1 MKFSR
6 IQRVRKVLLLFFS
19 FLFSSVVSASPA
31 SQLNHIFDAIWEVD
45 DSLVQVNF
53 LRGTLR
59 GLSGVRNVEAPASWN
74 SVRLKLSNSEN
85 AEVVKLANQLSQIFG
100 DRSLSQDALKLVL
113 NNSASISER
122 REALAGLVAMRFAEL
137 PSNLKSLLFT
147 DLRIDAI
154 RAYSFFDYPNAPALL
169 LAAYP
174 EFSDEAKR
182 VTIDTLASRF
192 SYAQQLLGALRDDKI
207 ANSDIPTYTARSLQN
222 ILGGSFEKVYGRV
235 SEVGEGKDRMISK
248 YRERILAADF
258 SKSDVSKG
266 RVVYQ
271 QVCGACH
278 IMYGEGGK
286 IGPELTGSNRA
297 NLDYFL
303 LNVLAPSYDVPEGY
317 RMVTVTSKDGQVFVG
332 NVVEEDATK
341 VVLNMVGQRTVV
353 AQADIRSRQT
363 SKISMM
369 PEGLLNPLQDDQIL
383 DLIAYMR
390 TEKQVPLP

>member
-1 MKFSR
+1 MEFSKTYK
-6 IQRVRKVLLLFFS
+6 VRKLYPIFASLLLS
-19 FLFSSVVSASPA
+19 TVVSASST
-31 SQLNHIFDAIWEVD
+31 SQLNHILDAIGEVD
-45 DSLVQVNF
+45 DSVVQANL
-53 LRGTLR
+53 LRGTVS
-59 GLSGVRNVEAPASWN
+59 GLSGVRNIEAPASWN
-74 SVRLKLSNSEN
+74 SLRLKLSNSEN
-85 AEVVKLANQLSQIFG
+85 REVVKLANLLSQIFG
-100 DRSLSQDALKLVL
+100 DRSISEDALKLLL
-113 NNSASISER
+113 NKSASVADR
-122 REALAGLVAMRFAEL
+122 REALAGLVAMRFVQL
-137 PSNLKSLLFT
+137 PANLESLLFT

-154 RAYSFFDYPNAPALL
+154 RAYSFFDYPNAPAILL
-169 LAAYP
+169 SAYP
-174 EFSDEAKR
+174 EFGDEAKR
-182 VTIDTLASRF
+182 VTIDTLASRL
-192 SYAQQLLGALRDDKI
+192 SYARQLLGALKDDKI

-222 ILGGSFEKVYGRV
+222 MLGGSFEEVYGKV

-266 RVVYQ
+266 RLVYQ

-353 AQADIRSRQT
+353 AKSDIRSRQT

-369 PEGLLNPLQDDQIL
+369 PEGLLNPLQDNQIL

>member
-1 MKFSR
+1 MGFSK
-6 IQRVRKVLLLFFS
+6 IYKVRKLYPILASLLLS
-19 FLFSSVVSASPA
+19 TVVSASST
-31 SQLNHIFDAIWEVD
+31 SQLNHILDAIGEVD
-45 DSLVQVNF
+45 DSVVQANL
-53 LRGTLR
+53 LRGTVS
-59 GLSGVRNVEAPASWN
+59 GLSGVRNIEAPASWN
-74 SVRLKLSNSEN
+74 SLRLKLSNSEN
-85 AEVVKLANQLSQIFG
+85 REVVKLANQLSQIFG
-100 DRSLSQDALKLVL
+100 DRSISEDALKLLL
-113 NNSASISER
+113 NKSASVADR
-122 REALAGLVAMRFAEL
+122 REALAGLVAMRFVQL
-137 PSNLKSLLFT
+137 PANLESLLFT

-154 RAYSFFDYPNAPALL
+154 RAYSFFDYPNAPAILL
-169 LAAYP
+169 SAYP
-174 EFSDEAKR
+174 EFGDEAKR
-182 VTIDTLASRF
+182 VTIDTLASRL
-192 SYAQQLLGALRDDKI
+192 SYARQLLGALKDDKI

-222 ILGGSFEKVYGRV
+222 MLGGSFEEVYGKV

-266 RVVYQ
+266 RLVYQ

-353 AQADIRSRQT
+353 AKSDIRSRQT

-369 PEGLLNPLQDDQIL
+369 PEGLLNPLQDNQIL

>member
-1 MKFSR
+1 MGFSK
-6 IQRVRKVLLLFFS
+6 IYKVRKLYPILASLLLS
-19 FLFSSVVSASPA
+19 TVVSASST
-31 SQLNHIFDAIWEVD
+31 SQLNHILDAIGEVD
-45 DSLVQVNF
+45 DSVVQANL
-53 LRGTLR
+53 LRGTVS
-59 GLSGVRNVEAPASWN
+59 GLSGVRNIEAPASWN
-74 SVRLKLSNSEN
+74 SLRLKLSNSEN
-85 AEVVKLANQLSQIFG
+85 REVVKLANLLSQIFG
-100 DRSLSQDALKLVL
+100 DRSISEDALKLLL
-113 NNSASISER
+113 NKSASVADR
-122 REALAGLVAMRFAEL
+122 REALAGLVAMRFVEL
-137 PSNLKSLLFT
+137 PANLESLLFT

-154 RAYSFFDYPNAPALL
+154 RAYSFFDYPNAPAILL
-169 LAAYP
+169 SAYP
-174 EFSDEAKR
+174 EFGDEAKR
-182 VTIDTLASRF
+182 VTIDTLASRL
-192 SYAQQLLGALRDDKI
+192 SYARQLLGALKDDKI

-222 ILGGSFEKVYGRV
+222 MLGGSFEEVYGKV

-266 RVVYQ
+266 RLVYQ

-353 AQADIRSRQT
+353 AKSDIRSRQT

-369 PEGLLNPLQDDQIL
+369 PEGLLNPLQDNQIL

>member
-1 MKFSR
+1 M
-6 IQRVRKVLLLFFS
+6 
-19 FLFSSVVSASPA
+19 
-31 SQLNHIFDAIWEVD
+31 DAIGEVD
-45 DSLVQVNF
+45 DSVVQANL
-53 LRGTLR
+53 LRGTVS
-59 GLSGVRNVEAPASWN
+59 GLSGVRNIEAPASWN
-74 SVRLKLSNSEN
+74 SLRLKLSNSEN
-85 AEVVKLANQLSQIFG
+85 REVVKLANLLSQIFG
-100 DRSLSQDALKLVL
+100 DRSISEDALKLLL
-113 NNSASISER
+113 NKSASVADR
-122 REALAGLVAMRFAEL
+122 REALAGLVAMRFVQL
-137 PSNLKSLLFT
+137 PANLESLLFT

-154 RAYSFFDYPNAPALL
+154 RAYSFFDYPNAPAILL
-169 LAAYP
+169 SAYP
-174 EFSDEAKR
+174 EFGDEAKR
-182 VTIDTLASRF
+182 VTIDTLASRL
-192 SYAQQLLGALRDDKI
+192 SYARQLLGALKDDKI

-222 ILGGSFEKVYGRV
+222 MLGGSFEEVYGKV

-266 RVVYQ
+266 RLVYQ

-353 AQADIRSRQT
+353 AKSDIRSRQT

-369 PEGLLNPLQDDQIL
+369 PEGLLNPLQDNQIL

>member
-1 MKFSR
+1 MGFSK
-6 IQRVRKVLLLFFS
+6 IYKVRKLYPILASLLLS
-19 FLFSSVVSASPA
+19 TVVSASST
-31 SQLNHIFDAIWEVD
+31 SQLNHILDAIGEVD
-45 DSLVQVNF
+45 DSVVQANL
-53 LRGTLR
+53 LRGTVS
-59 GLSGVRNVEAPASWN
+59 GLSGVRNIEAPASWN
-74 SVRLKLSNSEN
+74 SLRLKLSNSEN
-85 AEVVKLANQLSQIFG
+85 REVVKLANLLSQIFG
-100 DRSLSQDALKLVL
+100 DRSISEDALKLLL
-113 NNSASISER
+113 NKSASVADR
-122 REALAGLVAMRFAEL
+122 REALAGLVAMRFVQL
-137 PSNLKSLLFT
+137 PANLESLLFT

-154 RAYSFFDYPNAPALL
+154 RAYSFFDYPNAPAILL
-169 LAAYP
+169 SAYP
-174 EFSDEAKR
+174 EFGDEAKR
-182 VTIDTLASRF
+182 VTIDTLASRL
-192 SYAQQLLGALRDDKI
+192 SYARQLLGALKDGKI

-222 ILGGSFEKVYGRV
+222 MLGGSFEEVYGKV

-266 RVVYQ
+266 RLVYQ

-353 AQADIRSRQT
+353 AKSDIRSRQT

-369 PEGLLNPLQDDQIL
+369 PEGLLNPLQDNQIL

>member
-1 MKFSR
+1 MGFSKTYK
-6 IQRVRKVLLLFFS
+6 VRKLYPIFASLLLS
-19 FLFSSVVSASPA
+19 TVVSASST
-31 SQLNHIFDAIWEVD
+31 SQLNHILDAIGEVD
-45 DSLVQVNF
+45 DSVVQANL
-53 LRGTLR
+53 LRGTVS
-59 GLSGVRNVEAPASWN
+59 GLSGVRNIEAPASWN
-74 SVRLKLSNSEN
+74 SLRLKLSNSEN
-85 AEVVKLANQLSQIFG
+85 REVVKLANLLSQIFG
-100 DRSLSQDALKLVL
+100 DRSISEDALKLLL
-113 NNSASISER
+113 NKSASVADR
-122 REALAGLVAMRFAEL
+122 REALAGLVAMRFVQL
-137 PSNLKSLLFT
+137 PANLESLLFT

-154 RAYSFFDYPNAPALL
+154 RAYSFFDYPNAPAILL
-169 LAAYP
+169 SAYP
-174 EFSDEAKR
+174 EFGDEAKR
-182 VTIDTLASRF
+182 VTIDTLASRL
-192 SYAQQLLGALRDDKI
+192 SYARQLLGALKDDKI

-222 ILGGSFEKVYGRV
+222 MLGGSFEEVYGKV

-266 RVVYQ
+266 RLVYQ

-353 AQADIRSRQT
+353 AKSDIRSRQT

-369 PEGLLNPLQDDQIL
+369 PEGLLNPLQDNQIL

>member
-1 MKFSR
+1 MAS
-6 IQRVRKVLLLFFS
+6 LLLS
-19 FLFSSVVSASPA
+19 TVVSASST
-31 SQLNHIFDAIWEVD
+31 SQLNHILDAIGEVD
-45 DSLVQVNF
+45 DSVVQANL
-53 LRGTLR
+53 LRGTVS
-59 GLSGVRNVEAPASWN
+59 GLSGVRNIEAPASWN
-74 SVRLKLSNSEN
+74 SLRLKLSNSEN
-85 AEVVKLANQLSQIFG
+85 REVVKLANLLSQIFG
-100 DRSLSQDALKLVL
+100 DRSISEDALKLLL
-113 NNSASISER
+113 NKSASVADR
-122 REALAGLVAMRFAEL
+122 REALAGLVAMRFVQL
-137 PSNLKSLLFT
+137 PANLESLLFT

-154 RAYSFFDYPNAPALL
+154 RAYSFFDYPNAPAILL
-169 LAAYP
+169 SAYP
-174 EFSDEAKR
+174 EFGDEAKR
-182 VTIDTLASRF
+182 VTIDTLASRL
-192 SYAQQLLGALRDDKI
+192 SYARQLLGALKDDKI

-222 ILGGSFEKVYGRV
+222 MLGGSFEEVYGKV

-266 RVVYQ
+266 RLVYQ

-353 AQADIRSRQT
+353 AKSDIRSRQT

-369 PEGLLNPLQDDQIL
+369 PEGLLNPLQDNQIL

>member
-1 MKFSR
+1 MGFSK
-6 IQRVRKVLLLFFS
+6 IYKVRKLYPILASLLLS
-19 FLFSSVVSASPA
+19 TVVSASST
-31 SQLNHIFDAIWEVD
+31 SQLNHILDAIGEVD
-45 DSLVQVNF
+45 DSVVQANL
-53 LRGTLR
+53 LRGTVS
-59 GLSGVRNVEAPASWN
+59 GLSGVRNIEAPASWN
-74 SVRLKLSNSEN
+74 SLRLKLSNSEN
-85 AEVVKLANQLSQIFG
+85 REVVKLANLLSQIFG
-100 DRSLSQDALKLVL
+100 DRSISEDALKLLL
-113 NNSASISER
+113 NKSASVADR
-122 REALAGLVAMRFAEL
+122 REALAGLVAMRFVQL
-137 PSNLKSLLFT
+137 PANLESLLFT

-154 RAYSFFDYPNAPALL
+154 RAYSFFDYPNAPAILL
-169 LAAYP
+169 SAYP
-174 EFSDEAKR
+174 EFGDEAKR
-182 VTIDTLASRF
+182 VTIDTLASRL
-192 SYAQQLLGALRDDKI
+192 SYARQLLGALKDDKI

-222 ILGGSFEKVYGRV
+222 MLGGSFEEVYGKV

-266 RVVYQ
+266 RLVYQ

-353 AQADIRSRQT
+353 AKSDIRSRQT

-369 PEGLLNPLQDDQIL
+369 PEGLLNPLQDNQIL